1 MKASAMKHTNKTS
14 FLSSALSLING
25 SAWMKRTIA
34 FSKRWNGDVLYC
46 LLEQNAFAIFCT
58 FFRLSLLG
66 MNPIV
71 RRV

>member
-1 MKASAMKHTNKTS
+1 
-14 FLSSALSLING
+14 
-25 SAWMKRTIA
+25 MKRTIA

-46 LLEQNAFAIFCT
+46 FLEQNALAMFCT

-71 RRV
+71 KTVWNAP